1 VYQKR
6 LPSDLALSAQQ
17 LSTYQASL
25 KGIVVDLPGLARH
38 HSSVVEMY
46 RGGRPMKFSVFMM
59 PLHHP
64 TENPSLAF
72 DRDIE
77 LIRYA
82 DDLGF
87 DEFFIGEHHS
97 GGWETMPAPEMALA
111 KASAHAHRI
120 RLGTSV
126 ISVPFHHPFHVAER
140 MAFLDHLTR
149 GRAILGVGPCALVT
163 DKNLFG
169 LATEKLYP
177 MMAESVD
184 IIVRLLESPEP
195 IDYDGQY
202 WKIRQMCLQLRCY
215 QQPRMPLAIAS
226 SGNPVSLELAGK
238 YGMLFLSPAGKNK
251 RNNQSKAEQW
261 KRVEAIAE
269 KHGTVASRDN
279 WRLATCVY
287 LADSREEAW
296 RDVEQHIGRDM
307 EYFFSIG
314 LKAPYEAYPGQ
325 PAEEITPRSGADRR
339 DWIIGTP
346 DDAIAEIE
354 RMQAETGGF
363 GGLMLTTHEWTSTAK
378 LRRSYE
384 LFARYVVPHF
394 RGHTHGYRDQWR
406 RIQEAAQNGGITPEN
421 AAGAGTATPISEA
434 VSSRAAASDSFRRDS

>member
-1 VYQKR
+1 
-6 LPSDLALSAQQ
+6 
-17 LSTYQASL
+17 
-25 KGIVVDLPGLARH
+25 
-38 HSSVVEMY
+38 
-46 RGGRPMKFSVFMM
+46 MKFSIFMM
-59 PLHHP
+59 PLHYP

-72 DRDIE
+72 ERDIE

-82 DDLGF
+82 DELGF

-111 KASAHAHRI
+111 KASARAHRI

-169 LATEKLYP
+169 LPNEKLYP

-195 IDYDGQY
+195 IDYDGKF
-202 WKIRQMCLQLRCY
+202 WKIRQMRLQLRSY

-226 SGNPVSLELAGK
+226 SGNAVSLELAGK
-238 YGMLFLSPAGKNK
+238 HGMLFLSPAGKNV
-251 RNNQSKAEQW
+251 RNNQTKAEQW
-261 KRVEAIAE
+261 NKVAAIAAE
-269 KHGTVASRDN
+269 SGKPASRDN
-279 WRLATCVY
+279 WRIASCVY
-287 LADSREEAW
+287 LADSKEEAW
-296 RDVEQHIGRDM
+296 RDVEVSIGRDM
-307 EYFFSIG
+307 EYFASIG
-314 LKAPYEAYPGQ
+314 LKAPYESYPGQ
-325 PAEEITPRSGADRR
+325 PLHEITPRSGADRR

-346 DDAIAEIE
+346 DDAIAQIE
-354 RMQAETGGF
+354 RMQVETGGF
-363 GGLMLTTHEWTSTAK
+363 GGILLATHEWASTDK

-384 LFARYVVPHF
+384 LFARYVIPHF
-394 RGHTHGYRDQWR
+394 HGHTLGYRDEWR
-406 RIQEAAQNGGITPEN
+406 RIQDAVANGGLEVRGDSRPSN
-421 AAGAGTATPISEA
+421 LVLYDSEE
-434 VSSRAAASDSFRRDS
+434 RTKKK

>member
-1 VYQKR
+1 
-6 LPSDLALSAQQ
+6 
-17 LSTYQASL
+17 
-25 KGIVVDLPGLARH
+25 
-38 HSSVVEMY
+38 
-46 RGGRPMKFSVFMM
+46 MKFSIFMM

-72 DRDIE
+72 DRDIT
-77 LIRYA
+77 LIEYA
-82 DDLGF
+82 DELGY

-111 KASAHAHRI
+111 KASARAHRI

-140 MAFLDHLTR
+140 MAFLDHLSR

-163 DKNLFG
+163 DKNLFD
-169 LATEKLYP
+169 LPTEKLYP
-177 MMAESVD
+177 MMAESVE

-195 IDYDGQY
+195 IDYDGQF
-202 WKIRQMCLQLRCY
+202 WKLKQMRLQLRSY

-261 KRVEAIAE
+261 KSVESIAA
-269 KHGTVASRDN
+269 KHGTQTSRDN
-279 WRLATCVY
+279 WRIATCVY

-296 RDVEQHIGRDM
+296 RDVEASIGRDM
-307 EYFFSIG
+307 EYFVLIG
-314 LKAPYEAYPGQ
+314 LKAPYESYPGQ
-325 PAEEITPRSGADRR
+325 PAHEITPRSGADRR

-346 DDAIAEIE
+346 DDAIAQIE

-363 GGLMLTTHEWTSTAK
+363 GGLLLATHEWASTGK
-378 LRRSYE
+378 LCRSYE
-384 LFARYVVPHF
+384 LFARYVMPHF
-394 RGHTHGYRDQWR
+394 RGHTLGYRDEWR
-406 RIQEAAQNGGITPEN
+406 RIQEAAANGGFKSDD
-421 AAGAGTATPISEA
+421 AGTPSNL
-434 VSSRAAASDSFRRDS
+434 VLRDPAKAEG